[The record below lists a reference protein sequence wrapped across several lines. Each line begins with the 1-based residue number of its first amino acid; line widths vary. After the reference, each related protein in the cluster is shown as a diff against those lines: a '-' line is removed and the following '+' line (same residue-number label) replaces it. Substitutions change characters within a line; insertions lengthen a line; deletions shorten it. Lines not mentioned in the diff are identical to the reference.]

1 MKKSII
7 IVAAAMAALFVVSS
21 CGNKVYKAGDRMPET
36 TSAKID
42 SISYALGMYYG
53 STLTNAPFGEINLAE
68 LQKGFDDQLAG
79 NVETKIK
86 QEEVS
91 MLIQMYLM
99 QRQAY
104 VANAEKEKA
113 AEFLLKNKEKEGV
126 IETESGLQYKILLEG
141 NGISPE
147 VTDTVEVHYE
157 GKLLDGTVF
166 DSSYK
171 NGEPIKFPLNRVI
184 KGWTEGLTYAKE
196 GGKIELYIPADLAYG
211 QRGSGPIPG
220 NATLIFNVELIKV
233 MKAAPVEEAE
243 TEAKPAAK
251 KSAVTLSKKPST
263 SKK

>member
-7 IVAAAMAALFVVSS
+7 IVAAAMAALFAVSS

-126 IETESGLQYKILLEG
+126 IETESGLQYKVIKA
-141 NGISPE
+141 
-147 VTDTVEVHYE
+147 
-157 GKLLDGTVF
+157 GKGEIPTKESSVKVNYKGTLIDGTEF

-171 NGEPIKFPLNRVI
+171 RNAPATFRADQVI
-184 KGWTEGLTYAKE
+184 KGWTEALTMMPVGSKW
-196 GGKIELYIPADLAYG
+196 ELYIPQELAYG
-211 QRGSGPIPG
+211 ARETGGQIKPFS
-220 NATLIFNVELIKV
+220 TLIFEVELLEI
-233 MKAAPVEEAE
+233 E
-243 TEAKPAAK
+243 K
-251 KSAVTLSKKPST
+251 KK
-263 SKK
+263 